1 MWRSDQKCIA
11 FKIAKRMVQIIHDII
26 RKQSIRNNDG
36 VLVVGNENEKR
47 SEKSYHENLL
57 NTELAWERN
66 SLLQPDI
73 VSSVPRFNR
82 QRHDQRVNESDENCK
97 GCWIISCSVRNGK
110 GNSRS
115 MNLHDDR
122 PMKSD

>member
-47 SEKSYHENLL
+47 SEKSYHEKLL
-57 NTELAWERN
+57 NTELAWDRN

-82 QRHDQRVNESDENCK
+82 QRHDQRVNE
-97 GCWIISCSVRNGK
+97 
-110 GNSRS
+110 
-115 MNLHDDR
+115 
-122 PMKSD
+122 